1 MYPNKFENIYY
12 VKKENLK
19 NSKSTDEQVEM
30 NNKINSQV
38 NFNNECDDNNRSE
51 EDNSFEKDSPFDPL
65 FKFYRFT
72 GLSFLG
78 RKSLDDSRQT
88 KTWLLTLE
96 ISSILMI
103 ILLTMY
109 WIFKLS
115 LDPDYESI
123 HQSTIGR
130 IVLPAFWL
138 NILIVSCLCRFIVNY
153 KFDQIYNIELLL
165 FHLID
170 DKKSVFSKLKKVVVN
185 IIIISLFF
193 ISLSFIDGFFNLIST
208 LKSDSNSNYNSIALA
223 IIFILYFYHV
233 FTGKFISLLIN
244 LIFNLIFNLIT
255 VAVSIMAFTSLKWY
269 ILKMFKHVINQIND
283 EIELDTLSVGR
294 IHLLRKRL
302 YLIKE
307 KSTLIF
313 TNYIYFV
320 VVILDT
326 FGLIIAF
333 YSVVTFGFKTRMSLM
348 LLYSL
353 IMLSF
358 KLSSAWFIAEIPN
371 QVMRKIH

>member
-1 MYPNKFENIYY
+1 MYPNKFQHIYY
-12 VKKENLK
+12 VRKENFK
-19 NSKSTDEQVEM
+19 NFKSTDEQVVT
-30 NNKINSQV
+30 NNNINSKV
-38 NFNNECDDNNRSE
+38 NFNNGYDDGNSI
-51 EDNSFEKDSPFDPL
+51 EDNPFGPL
-65 FKFYRFT
+65 FKFYRFA

-78 RKSLDDSRQT
+78 RKSLDDNRKT
-88 KTWLLTLE
+88 KSWLLTLE
-96 ISSILMI
+96 VSSILMI

-109 WIFKLS
+109 WVFKLS

-123 HQSTIGR
+123 RRSTVGR

-138 NILIVSCLCRFIVNY
+138 NILIINCLCRFIVNY
-153 KFDQIYNIELLL
+153 KFDQIYNIQLLL
-165 FHLID
+165 FQLID
-170 DKKSVFSKLKKVVVN
+170 DKEPVISKLKKVVIN

-193 ISLSFIDGFFNLIST
+193 ILLSFFDGFFNLIST
-208 LKSDSNSNYNSIALA
+208 LKSDFNSNYNPTALA

-233 FTGKFISLLIN
+233 FTGKFISLLID
-244 LIFNLIFNLIT
+244 LIFNLTT

-269 ILKMFKHVINQIND
+269 ILKMFKHVINQINH
-283 EIELDTLSVGR
+283 EIDLDTLSVGR
-294 IHLLRKRL
+294 IELLRKRV

-313 TNYIYFV
+313 TNHIYFL

-333 YSVVTFGFKTRMSLM
+333 YSVVTFGFKTRISLM

-353 IMLSF
+353 IMLTF
-358 KLSSAWFIAEIPN
+358 KVSSVWFITEIPN
-371 QVMRKIH
+371 QVVRKIN

>member
-1 MYPNKFENIYY
+1 MYPNKFQHIYY
-12 VKKENLK
+12 VKKENFK
-19 NSKSTDEQVEM
+19 DSKSTDEQVVI
-30 NNKINSQV
+30 NNNINSKV
-38 NFNNECDDNNRSE
+38 NFNNGYDDGNSTE
-51 EDNSFEKDSPFDPL
+51 EDNPFGPL
-65 FKFYRFT
+65 FKFYRFA

-78 RKSLDDSRQT
+78 RKSLDDNRKT
-88 KTWLLTLE
+88 KSWLLTLE
-96 ISSILMI
+96 VSSMLMI

-109 WIFKLS
+109 WVFKLS

-123 HQSTIGR
+123 HRSTVGR

-138 NILIVSCLCRFIVNY
+138 NILIISCLCRFIVNY
-153 KFDQIYNIELLL
+153 KFDQVYNIQLLL
-165 FHLID
+165 FQLID
-170 DKKSVFSKLKKVVVN
+170 DKEPVFRKLKKVVIN

-193 ISLSFIDGFFNLIST
+193 ISLSFFDGIFNLIST
-208 LKSDSNSNYNSIALA
+208 LKSDSNSNYNSTALA

-233 FTGKFISLLIN
+233 FTGKFISLLID
-244 LIFNLIFNLIT
+244 LIFDLIT
-255 VAVSIMAFTSLKWY
+255 ASVSVMAFTSFKWY
-269 ILKMFKHVINQIND
+269 ILKLFKHVINQINN
-283 EIELDTLSVGR
+283 EIDLDTLSVGR
-294 IHLLRKRL
+294 IEFVRKRV

-313 TNYIYFV
+313 TNHIYFL

-353 IMLSF
+353 IMLMF
-358 KLSSAWFIAEIPN
+358 KVSSAWFITEIPN
-371 QVMRKIH
+371 QVMRKIN